1 MSVRLEAGRTR
12 KTLLEDGLEV
22 TIPALLRIFY
32 AGMDEFRVIYERY
45 RADVHRFALFLT
57 GDWARAEDL
66 VADTFVRAWCAGGP
80 IRQET
85 IKAYLFT
92 IARNLHRD
100 AQRRQREH
108 VGLEAAL
115 PDRGPSVHAVVEHRT
130 TLHRV
135 RQMLRRVPRADR
147 RALLMFVFRE
157 MSYAEIAATLGISA
171 GATRTRI
178 CRAREALNH
187 ALNTVPGETP

>member
-1 MSVRLEAGRTR
+1 ME
-12 KTLLEDGLEV
+12 
-22 TIPALLRIFY
+22 
-32 AGMDEFRVIYERY
+32 EFRLIYDRY

-57 GDWARAEDL
+57 GDWTRAEDL
-66 VADTFVRAWCAGGP
+66 VADTFVRAWCARAP

-100 AQRRQREH
+100 EQRRQRDH
-108 VGLEAAL
+108 VVLEDAL
-115 PDRGPSVHAVVEHRT
+115 PDRGPGVHALVEQRS

-135 RQMLRRVPRADR
+135 RQILRRVPRADR
-147 RALLMFVFRE
+147 KALLLFVFRD
-157 MSYAEIAATLGISA
+157 MSYAEIAASLGISV
-171 GATRTRI
+171 GATRSRI

-187 ALNTVPGETP
+187 ALEPVPPETP